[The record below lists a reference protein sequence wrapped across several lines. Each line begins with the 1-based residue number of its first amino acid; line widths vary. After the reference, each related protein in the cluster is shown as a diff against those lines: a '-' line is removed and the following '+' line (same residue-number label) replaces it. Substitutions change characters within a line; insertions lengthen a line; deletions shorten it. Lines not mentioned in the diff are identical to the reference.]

1 MSALAS
7 LIADGSRPAEP
18 ASATGS
24 PRWRHDA
31 LRARV
36 SNTVPSGLAPPAA
49 RQERE
54 ERMRGV

>member
-1 MSALAS
+1 MSALAPR
-7 LIADGSRPAEP
+7 IADGSRPAEP

-24 PRWRHDA
+24 PGWRHDA

-36 SNTVPSGLAPPAA
+36 INTVPSGLAPPAV

-54 ERMRGV
+54 ERMTGV